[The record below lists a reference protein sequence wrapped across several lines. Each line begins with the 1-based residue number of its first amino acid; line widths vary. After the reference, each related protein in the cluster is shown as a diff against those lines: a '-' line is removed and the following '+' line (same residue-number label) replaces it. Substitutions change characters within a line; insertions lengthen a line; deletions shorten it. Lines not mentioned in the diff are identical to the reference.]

1 MGKYDS
7 ALMNLWQCTQESCLN
22 KHDFCYVEGSDH
34 YVIDKLRSETWARQ
48 IEAGQATI
56 ENPPITIYR
65 FLKSAGPVDKQFKQ
79 PLQHQKTVEQKEE
92 KKDFGARLSKI
103 MDMQGHMMEMNMSQA
118 MMDTV
123 QRMNQQHAAPQSLQ
137 QPYQPPPPPSLP
149 PFSPFPPFPPIS
161 LSPTEPSNPPP
172 HTSIMPNPPD
182 RPSSPITISDD
193 EDDAI
198 DAFFT

>member
-1 MGKYDS
+1 
-7 ALMNLWQCTQESCLN
+7 MNRWQCTQESCLN

-34 YVIDKLRSETWARQ
+34 YVIDKLCSETWARQ

-103 MDMQGHMMEMNMSQA
+103 IDMQGHMMEMNMSQA

-198 DAFFT
+198 DACFT